1 MMVILSREETIELF
15 KQRPKEYQGGFIH
28 IPAAGKRRRQ
38 PSGKAGVESPPR
50 QVSKRRPI
58 DDTFHSN

>member
-28 IPAAGKRRRQ
+28 IPIAGKRRRQ
-38 PSGKAGVESPPR
+38 HLGKAGAESPPA
-50 QVSKRRPI
+50 RPPKGGR
-58 DDTFHSN
+58 